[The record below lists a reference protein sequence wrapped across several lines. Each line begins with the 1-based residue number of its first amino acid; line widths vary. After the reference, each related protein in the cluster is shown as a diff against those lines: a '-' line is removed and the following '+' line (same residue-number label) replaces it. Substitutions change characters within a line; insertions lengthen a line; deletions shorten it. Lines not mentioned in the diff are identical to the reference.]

1 MLAAMARH
9 VAVGNMTTQQ
19 SGEGGWAVP
28 LGSPS
33 FVEAMVPRPVLVVD
47 DDPDIRETLRFVL
60 EDAGYPV
67 YSAENG
73 KEALSILSSVARL
86 PGLILLDLMMPV
98 MSGDEMLKALKSVH
112 ALAEIPV
119 TIVTAS
125 GAPMPPLASG
135 LLKKPVDLDVLLR
148 IVERSCGD
156 AEERT

>member
-1 MLAAMARH
+1 M
-9 VAVGNMTTQQ
+9 
-19 SGEGGWAVP
+19 S
-28 LGSPS
+28 
-33 FVEAMVPRPVLVVD
+33 PRPVLIVD

-73 KEALSILSSVARL
+73 KEALAVLASGKQL

-98 MSGDEMLKALKSVH
+98 MSGDEMLRALKAVH
-112 ALAEIPV
+112 ALAQIPV
-119 TIVTAS
+119 TVVTAS

-148 IVERSCGD
+148 IVERSCSGPRD
-156 AEERT
+156 ARRS

>member
-1 MLAAMARH
+1 MPH
-9 VAVGNMTTQQ
+9 
-19 SGEGGWAVP
+19 
-28 LGSPS
+28 
-33 FVEAMVPRPVLVVD
+33 RPVLVVD

-73 KEALSILSSVARL
+73 QEALAILANAERL

-98 MSGDEMLKALKSVH
+98 MSGDEMLKALKKVK
-112 ALAEIPV
+112 ALAQIPV

-148 IVERSCGD
+148 IVERSCNGSNGGR
-156 AEERT
+156 AA

>member
-1 MLAAMARH
+1 M
-9 VAVGNMTTQQ
+9 
-19 SGEGGWAVP
+19 S
-28 LGSPS
+28 
-33 FVEAMVPRPVLVVD
+33 PRPVLVVD

-73 KEALSILSSVARL
+73 REALSILADAERL

-98 MSGDEMLKALKSVH
+98 MSGDELLKALKTVK
-112 ALAEIPV
+112 ALAQIPV

-135 LLKKPVDLDVLLR
+135 LIKKPVDLDVLLR
-148 IVERSCGD
+148 IVARSCDSSGD
-156 AEERT
+156 ARR

>member
-1 MLAAMARH
+1 VEDGPSAA
-9 VAVGNMTTQQ
+9 
-19 SGEGGWAVP
+19 
-28 LGSPS
+28 
-33 FVEAMVPRPVLVVD
+33 FVYLERGMGPRPVLVVD

-73 KEALSILSSVARL
+73 KEALAILATAERL

-98 MSGDEMLKALKSVH
+98 MSGDEMLKALKTVR
-112 ALAEIPV
+112 ALAQIPV

-125 GAPMPPLASG
+125 GAPMPPLATG

-148 IVERSCGD
+148 IVERSCQVLPK
-156 AEERT
+156 RSTS

>member
-1 MLAAMARH
+1 MAH
-9 VAVGNMTTQQ
+9 
-19 SGEGGWAVP
+19 
-28 LGSPS
+28 
-33 FVEAMVPRPVLVVD
+33 RPVLVVD

-73 KEALSILSSVARL
+73 QEALAILAKAERL

-98 MSGDEMLKALKSVH
+98 MSGDELLKALKTVK
-112 ALAEIPV
+112 ALAQIPV

-135 LLKKPVDLDVLLR
+135 LIKKPVDLDVLLR
-148 IVERSCGD
+148 IVARSCDSGGD
-156 AEERT
+156 ARR

>member
-1 MLAAMARH
+1 M
-9 VAVGNMTTQQ
+9 GQ
-19 SGEGGWAVP
+19 
-28 LGSPS
+28 
-33 FVEAMVPRPVLVVD
+33 RPVLVVD

-73 KEALSILSSVARL
+73 KEALAILASGKPL

-98 MSGDEMLKALKSVH
+98 MSGDEMLKALKTVR
-112 ALAEIPV
+112 ALAQIPV

-125 GAPMPPLASG
+125 GTPMPPLASG

-148 IVERSCGD
+148 VVERSCSSPRD
-156 AEERT
+156 PRKN

>member
-1 MLAAMARH
+1 MGL
-9 VAVGNMTTQQ
+9 
-19 SGEGGWAVP
+19 
-28 LGSPS
+28 
-33 FVEAMVPRPVLVVD
+33 RPVLVVD

-60 EDAGYPV
+60 EDAGYQV

-73 KEALSILSSVARL
+73 QEALEVLANTKPL
-86 PGLILLDLMMPV
+86 PGLILLDLMMPI

-148 IVERSCGD
+148 IVERSCGGPPS
-156 AEERT
+156 

>member
-1 MLAAMARH
+1 MAH
-9 VAVGNMTTQQ
+9 
-19 SGEGGWAVP
+19 
-28 LGSPS
+28 
-33 FVEAMVPRPVLVVD
+33 RPVLVVD

-73 KEALSILSSVARL
+73 QEALAILANAERL

-98 MSGDEMLKALKSVH
+98 MSGDEMLRALKKVKAL
-112 ALAEIPV
+112 AQIPV

-148 IVERSCGD
+148 IVERSCNGSNGGR
-156 AEERT
+156 AA

>member
-1 MLAAMARH
+1 MA
-9 VAVGNMTTQQ
+9 
-19 SGEGGWAVP
+19 
-28 LGSPS
+28 
-33 FVEAMVPRPVLVVD
+33 PRPVLVVD

-73 KEALSILSSVARL
+73 EEALHVLAASDPL
-86 PGLILLDLMMPV
+86 PGLILLDLMMPI

-112 ALAEIPV
+112 ALADIPV

-148 IVERSCGD
+148 IVARSCG
-156 AEERT
+156 APS